1 MSLERIE
8 ELGQILSKLDLTIS
22 HTKFYCVLLLSCKI
36 TPDDFPDLNDALTM
50 LEEARG
56 MLRKAYQN
64 VRTEYD
70 QTGN

>member
-22 HTKFYCVLLLSCKI
+22 HMLSCKI

-50 LEEARG
+50 LEAT
-56 MLRKAYQN
+56 AH
-64 VRTEYD
+64 T
-70 QTGN
+70 TG

>member
-1 MSLERIE
+1 MNLERIE
-8 ELGQILSKLDLTIS
+8 ELGQILSKLDLTIA
-22 HTKFYCVLLLSCKI
+22 HMLSCKI
-36 TPDDFPDLNDALTM
+36 APDDFPDLNDALTM

-70 QTGN
+70 ANL

>member
-1 MSLERIE
+1 MNLERIE

-22 HTKFYCVLLLSCKI
+22 HMLSCKI
-36 TPDDFPDLNDALTM
+36 TPDDFPDLNDAVTM

>member
-22 HTKFYCVLLLSCKI
+22 HMLSCKI
-36 TPDDFPDLNDALTM
+36 TSDDFPDLNDALTM

>member
-1 MSLERIE
+1 MNLERIE

-22 HTKFYCVLLLSCKI
+22 HMLSCKI
-36 TPDDFPDLNDALTM
+36 TADDFLDLNDALTT

-56 MLRKAYQN
+56 MLRKAYEN

>member
-8 ELGQILSKLDLTIS
+8 ELGQILSKLDLTIL
-22 HTKFYCVLLLSCKI
+22 HMLSCKI
-36 TPDDFPDLNDALTM
+36 PRDYFPDLNDALTM